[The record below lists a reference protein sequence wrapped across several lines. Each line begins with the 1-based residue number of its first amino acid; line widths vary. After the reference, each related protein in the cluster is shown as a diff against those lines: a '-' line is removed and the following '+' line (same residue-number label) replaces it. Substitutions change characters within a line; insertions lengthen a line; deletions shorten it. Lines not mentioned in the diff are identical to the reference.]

1 MRIDY
6 IPPDDQ
12 PEDQRPE
19 VVETPKESFR
29 QKLKRIRALAQKAPE
44 VDVVEAE
51 DLEHIRDLHAAMLN
65 QTTPKVNLAL
75 YLMAATLVVALIWAF
90 FANVEEI
97 TQGEGKVT
105 ATSGEQIIQSLEG
118 GIVDELNVREGDI
131 VEKGQQLLRLDAVK
145 ADAIYSEGYNK
156 YVALMGTVARLK
168 SESYGVPLAF
178 PEEVSK
184 YPLIVKN
191 ETQTY
196 QAKRRAL
203 EESVSGLARSLHLSE
218 DEIAKTE
225 PLVARGLISDLE
237 LTKMKRQA
245 NDIQIQMTERRNKY
259 RADANIELLKTESE
273 LAQARE
279 NVAGREDVLNRTI
292 IRAPVRGT
300 VKNIRVKTIGGV
312 VQPAV
317 DIMEIVPLDDQLL
330 IEAKIKPKDVAFLRP
345 GLEATVKITAYD
357 YSIYGGLKGRLEH
370 ISADTLTEEKRNAI
384 PGEDT
389 YYKVLV
395 RTDSATLKRGNK
407 TFPIIPGMTATV
419 EIRTGEKTVLEFLM
433 KPVFKAREAFRE
445 R

>member
-1 MRIDY
+1 
-6 IPPDDQ
+6 
-12 PEDQRPE
+12 
-19 VVETPKESFR
+19 
-29 QKLKRIRALAQKAPE
+29 
-44 VDVVEAE
+44 
-51 DLEHIRDLHAAMLN
+51 
-65 QTTPKVNLAL
+65 
-75 YLMAATLVVALIWAF
+75 
-90 FANVEEI
+90 
-97 TQGEGKVT
+97 
-105 ATSGEQIIQSLEG
+105 
-118 GIVDELNVREGDI
+118 
-131 VEKGQQLLRLDAVK
+131 
-145 ADAIYSEGYNK
+145 
-156 YVALMGTVARLK
+156 MGTVARLK
-168 SESYGVPLAF
+168 SEAYGVPLEF
-178 PEEVSK
+178 PEDVKK
-184 YPLIVKN
+184 YPLIVQN

-196 QAKRRAL
+196 QAKRRAID
-203 EESVSGLARSLHLSE
+203 ESVSGLSHSLRLSE
-218 DEIAKTE
+218 EEITKTE
-225 PLVARGLISDLE
+225 PLVAKGLISDLE

-245 NDIQIQMTERRNKY
+245 NDIRVQITERRNKY
-259 RADANIELLKTESE
+259 RADANVELVKTESE

-279 NVAGREDVLNRTI
+279 NVAGREDVLNRTT

-357 YSIYGGLKGRLEH
+357 YSIYGGLKGKLEH
-370 ISADTLTEEKRNAI
+370 ISADTLTEEKRNAM

-419 EIRTGEKTVLEFLM
+419 EIRTGEKTILEFLM